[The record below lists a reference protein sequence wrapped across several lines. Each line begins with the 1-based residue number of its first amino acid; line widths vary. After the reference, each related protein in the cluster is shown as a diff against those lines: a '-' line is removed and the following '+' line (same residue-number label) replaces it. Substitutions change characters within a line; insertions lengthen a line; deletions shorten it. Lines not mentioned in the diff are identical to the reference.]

1 MHERGSKSTTAGKS
15 VVLAPSCVL
24 LEDCVTRDPVRGLL
38 LLGIFEPMERLTV
51 VQAGRVLIGG
61 D

>member
-1 MHERGSKSTTAGKS
+1 M
-15 VVLAPSCVL
+15 LAPSCVL